1 MRFSNVLDLEI
12 PVHVAAFCQR
22 RQLEFT
28 AKCNTLTVYSVL

>member
-12 PVHVAAFCQR
+12 HVAAFCQR
-22 RQLEFT
+22 HQLEFT